1 MTSAFSSTHP
11 RVDPDLLA
19 PTRPAAFLLLGAAV
33 FVACVAGTLTRP
45 INMLA
50 ALWPANALMLG
61 LLLRHPP
68 LGRSAWSWLAGA
80 AAYLLSA
87 LAMGDAPLKALW
99 LSGANLVGVLTGWL
113 YFSRLDR
120 SVVLLRDQLSPLY
133 LVGGCVLASVA
144 AALAGFG
151 VGPVL
156 YGSEAAEAFFM
167 WATAELMSF
176 MFVLPVVL
184 SVPGAGEWAGRPQAQ
199 DACSGGTR
207 TGRAQLADAA
217 PVLALAVSEL
227 LAHLIGGPG
236 SLAFGMPALLWCALR
251 YRLFTTAALC
261 LVVGTFK
268 SITLPM
274 GMLSYSPEALRDVG
288 SLRFALA
295 LMSLGPLAVACSQAL
310 RDELL
315 RRLEHAARHD
325 GLTDVLLRA
334 AFIEQG
340 DRLLQRVQREG
351 GPVAVLMLD
360 VDHFKAIND
369 RHGHAA
375 GDDVLRALARR
386 LERLLRPGDLLGR
399 LGGEEFALVLP
410 GVARADA
417 EVVARRLCEATRE
430 RRFPLSGGGE
440 ALRVTVSIGVAH
452 EAAPGADITMDRLLR
467 QADQALYEAKGAGRD
482 RYIVHARP

>member
-1 MTSAFSSTHP
+1 MTSSLPLAP
-11 RVDPDLLA
+11 ARADPDPFA
-19 PTRPAAFLLLGAAV
+19 PARPAAFLLLGAAV

-68 LGRSAWSWLAGA
+68 LGRSAWGWLAGA

-99 LSGANLVGVLTGWL
+99 LSGANLAGVLTGWL

-120 SVVLLRDQLSPLY
+120 RVVLLRDQLSPLY
-133 LVGGCVLASVA
+133 VVGGCLLASLA

-151 VGPVL
+151 VGPAL
-156 YGSEAAEAFFM
+156 YGSQAAETFFM

-184 SVPGAGEWAGRPQAQ
+184 SFSGAGEARGRPQAP
-199 DACSGGTR
+199 DASSRGA
-207 TGRAQLADAA
+207 GRAQLADAA

-227 LAHLIGGPG
+227 LAYFVGGPG

-251 YRLFTTAALC
+251 YRLFTTAVLC
-261 LVVGTFK
+261 LAVGTFK
-268 SITLPM
+268 SVTLPM
-274 GMLSYSPEALRDVG
+274 GMLSYTSDALRDVG

-315 RRLEHAARHD
+315 SRLEHAARHD

-334 AFIEQG
+334 AFIDQG
-340 DRLLQRVQREG
+340 DRLLQRLLREG
-351 GPVAVLMLD
+351 QPVAVLMLD

-369 RHGHAA
+369 QHGHAA

-386 LERLLRPGDLLGR
+386 LEHLLRPGDLLGR
-399 LGGEEFALVLP
+399 LGGEEFAVVLP
-410 GVARADA
+410 GVALPGA
-417 EVVARRLCEATRE
+417 ESIARRLCDATRKQ
-430 RRFPLSGGGE
+430 RFALSGGGE

-452 EAAPGADITMDRLLR
+452 AAAPGPHTTMDRLLR

-482 RYIVHARP
+482 RHVVHAQP